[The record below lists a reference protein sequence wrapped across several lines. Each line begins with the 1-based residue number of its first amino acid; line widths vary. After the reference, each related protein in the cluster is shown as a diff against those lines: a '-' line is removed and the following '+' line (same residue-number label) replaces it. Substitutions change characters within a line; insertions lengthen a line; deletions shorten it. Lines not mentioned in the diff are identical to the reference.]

1 MKRADITELFPDA
14 TKEQIDKLMGING
27 QDINEAKRGLEDV
40 RKQLEAALAAPKD
53 DKELLAARE
62 KAEQLQKDLD
72 GMKAAEAMRIMREKV
87 AQEVGVPA
95 ALLTG
100 GTEDECKAQAEG
112 IRDFAKGS
120 GYPVVRDGGEVH
132 VDTQKTTRDQFADW
146 FQKIQ

>member
-27 QDINEAKRGLEDV
+27 QDINEAKKGLEDV
-40 RKQLEAALAAPKD
+40 RKQLEAALAAPKN
-53 DKELLAARE
+53 DKELAAARE
-62 KAEQLQKDLD
+62 RAEQLQKDLD
-72 GMKAAEAMRIMREKV
+72 GMKAAEAMRIMREKI
-87 AQEVGVPA
+87 AQEIGVPA